1 LLKTISYFYVM
12 TEIRHNWTKE
22 EILAIYNKPMMEL
35 LYEAATT
42 HREHHDPN
50 TVQVSTLLSIKT
62 GGCPEDCGYCPQA
75 ARYHTDIEGNDLMSV
90 QQVKA
95 QALRAKSSGSS
106 RVCMGAAW
114 RNVKDGPEFDN
125 VLEMVRTIN
134 KLDMEVCCTL
144 GMVTENQ
151 AERLAEAGLYAYNH
165 NLDTSEDYY
174 KDVISTRAFED
185 RLDTISNVRKTNV
198 TVCSGGIIGM
208 GEAVEDRA
216 GMLVALAKLDPQPE
230 STPINAL
237 VAVPGTPMEDIDPIS
252 IWEMIRMVATTR
264 IVLPQTQVRL
274 SAGRTEM
281 SREGQAMCFFAGANS
296 IFAGDK
302 LLTTPNPDVNEDMK
316 MFDLLGLTPQKPF
329 VKKAQPASVE
339 AVDSKYESLGEKP
352 KWSRPGHKIDRNEE
366 AKLAGKS
373 LK

>member
-1 LLKTISYFYVM
+1 MPYTFVIMSITK
-12 TEIRHNWTKE
+12 HNWTRE
-22 EILAIYNKPMMEL
+22 EIIAIYNKPMMDL
-35 LYEAATT
+35 LYEAATI
-42 HREHHDPN
+42 HRENHDPN
-50 TVQVSTLLSIKT
+50 VVQVSTLLSIKT

-75 ARYHTDIEGNDLMSV
+75 ARYHTDIKGNDLMSV

-114 RNVKDGPEFDN
+114 RNVKDGEEFDQ

-144 GMVTENQ
+144 GMITENQ
-151 AERLAEAGLYAYNH
+151 AKRLAEAGLYAYNH

-174 KDVISTRAFED
+174 KEVISTRAFDD
-185 RLDTISNVRKTNV
+185 RLQTIENVRKTNV

-208 GEAVEDRA
+208 GESIEDRA
-216 GMLVALAKLDPQPE
+216 GMLVALSSLNPQPE
-230 STPINAL
+230 SVPINAL
-237 VAVPGTPMEDIDPIS
+237 VAVEGTPMEDEKPVE

-264 IVLPQTQVRL
+264 IVMPETQVRL

-316 MFDLLGLTPQKPF
+316 MFEMLGLIPQKPF
-329 VKKAQPASVE
+329 IKVMQPTTVE
-339 AVDSKYESLGEKP
+339 AEDSQYKPLGEKP
-352 KWSRPGHKIDRNEE
+352 KWTRPGHSIERNLE
-366 AKLAGKS
+366 ASTKGK
-373 LK
+373 

>member
-1 LLKTISYFYVM
+1 MSETK
-12 TEIRHNWTKE
+12 HNWTSE
-22 EILAIYNKPMMEL
+22 EVLAIYNKPLMEL
-35 LYEAATT
+35 LYDAATI
-42 HREHHDPN
+42 HRKYHDPN

-90 QQVKA
+90 PHVKA
-95 QALRAKSSGSS
+95 QALRAKASGSS

-114 RNVKDGPEFDN
+114 RNVKDGPEFDQ

-144 GMVTENQ
+144 GMLTEQQ
-151 AERLAEAGLYAYNH
+151 AKRLAEAGLYAYNH

-185 RLDTISNVRKTNV
+185 RLETIDNVRKSNV

-208 GEAVEDRA
+208 GEALEDRA
-216 GMLVALAKLDPQPE
+216 GMLVALATLDPQPE
-230 STPINAL
+230 SVPINAL
-237 VAVPGTPMEDIDPIS
+237 VAVEGTPMEDMEPVA
-252 IWEMIRMVATTR
+252 IWDMIRMVATTR
-264 IVLPQTQVRL
+264 IIMPKTQVRL

-281 SREGQAMCFFAGANS
+281 SREGQALCFFAGANS

-316 MFDLLGLTPQKPF
+316 MFELLGLTPQKPF
-329 VKKAQPASVE
+329 VKAMQPDTVE
-339 AVDSKYESLGEKP
+339 AKDSQYEALGEKP
-352 KWSRPGHKIDRNEE
+352 KWTRPKHTIERNET
-366 AKLAGKS
+366 AKAKA
-373 LK
+373 

>member
-1 LLKTISYFYVM
+1 MNEVK
-12 TEIRHNWTKE
+12 HNWTKQE
-22 EILAIYNKPMMEL
+22 VLAIYNKPMMEL
-35 LYEAATT
+35 LYEAATV
-42 HREHHDPN
+42 HRHNHNPN
-50 TVQVSTLLSIKT
+50 QVQVSTLLSIKT

-95 QALRAKSSGSS
+95 QALRAKQSGSS

-144 GMVTENQ
+144 GMITENQ
-151 AERLAEAGLYAYNH
+151 AKRLAEAGLYAYNH

-174 KDVISTRAFED
+174 KDVISTRAFQD
-185 RLDTISNVRKTNV
+185 RLDTIENVRKTNV

-208 GEAVEDRA
+208 GEAIEDRA
-216 GMLVALAKLDPQPE
+216 GMLVALAALSPQPE

-237 VAVPGTPMEDIDPIS
+237 VPVEGTPMEQFEKVS
-252 IWEMIRMVATTR
+252 IWEMVRMVATTR
-264 IVLPQTQVRL
+264 IVLPNTQVRL
-274 SAGRTEM
+274 SAGRTDM

-316 MFDLLGLTPQKPF
+316 MFELLGLQPMKPF
-329 VKKAQPASVE
+329 VKKAQPQTVE
-339 AVDSKYESLGEKP
+339 AQYSEYKSQGEKP
-352 KWSRPGHKIDRNEE
+352 KWSRPGHTIERNDE
-366 AKLAGKS
+366 AKAKAKL
-373 LK
+373 